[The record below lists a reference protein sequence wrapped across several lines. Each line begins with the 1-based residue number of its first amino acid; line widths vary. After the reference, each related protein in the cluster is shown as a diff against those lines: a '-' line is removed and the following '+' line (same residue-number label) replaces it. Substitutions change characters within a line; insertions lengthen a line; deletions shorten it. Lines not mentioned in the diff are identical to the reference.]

1 MRSVKMNQT
10 KKKNKIKVGQFFLHL
25 IFILL
30 CIGYL
35 YPLLMLVTISLEGAS
50 GAPFGLR
57 IYEFTLNA
65 YRQVFQRPEKIFNA
79 YGVTIFYSV
88 TATLASLVVMSLFA
102 YALSRRDFKYRNILT
117 FLLFFTTLFNGG
129 LVPSYLVNTKFLHMN
144 NSIWIYIIP
153 SLMSAWYVIVIR
165 TFFQGLPE
173 ALHEA
178 ARIDGASELT
188 ICFRIIIPLATP
200 ALASVGFLTFIGHWN
215 NWFTTSVYIRDP
227 KLYSLQYLL
236 KIILDNEKQLK
247 EMANYGMISQDE
259 VANQLKNLESLRF
272 SMAIVAAGPMMLIFP
287 FFQRYFS
294 KGLTLGS
301 VKG

>member
-10 KKKNKIKVGQFFLHL
+10 KKKNKIKVGQIFLHL

-215 NWFTTSVYIRDP
+215 NWFTTSVYIRDS

-236 KIILDNEKQLK
+236 KIILDNEEQLK